1 MPEPTSSEQGQQP
14 AQPAN
19 PANDRAAIETEILNQ
34 IFEGK
39 NFKSLDEA
47 KTSYWNLNQYASQA
61 YKELSSRVDPAAVA
75 AQRPDP
81 LQRLEK
87 EAYIPM
93 DAFTEAVDQ
102 RVNDAIERAFKPI
115 TGAMD
120 ARTTLA
126 TEMPSYLTNESA
138 IQAWLGKNPSVAAEV
153 RALNS
158 GGFFVQAAKL
168 ATYSYN
174 AAQPLASPGD
184 PGAKSQAALPNS
196 GNPQARTVDGGSGAA
211 DLMQQALAYNART
224 GDKRPALTMLFPDF
238 EAIIPEHLKQR

>member
-1 MPEPTSSEQGQQP
+1 MPEPTSSEQGQP
-14 AQPAN
+14 VAQPAN
-19 PANDRAAIETEILNQ
+19 PDRATIETELLNQ

-39 NFKSLDEA
+39 NFKSVDEA

-61 YKELSSRVDPAAVA
+61 YKELSSRVDPTAVA

-115 TGAMD
+115 TGAME
-120 ARTTLA
+120 ARTALA
-126 TEMPSYLTNESA
+126 TEMPSYLTNEQA

-153 RALNS
+153 RSLNS

-168 ATYSYN
+168 ATYAYN
-174 AAQPLASPGD
+174 AAQPIASPGD
-184 PGAKSQAALPNS
+184 PGAKSQASLPNS
-196 GNPQARTVDGGSGAA
+196 GNPQARTVDGSNSE
-211 DLMQQALAYNART
+211 DLMHQALAYSART

-238 EAIIPEHLKQR
+238 EATIPEHLKQR